1 MSEKNLTLEEKETI
15 NKNTKKASK
24 DLFLEYMPYLIIIF
38 FVVIVVVGGVES
50 VDNSSSLCK
59 HSKNNCFKSVEN
71 SFKLSFI

>member
-38 FVVIVVVGGVES
+38 FVVIVVVGGVET
-50 VDNSSSLCK
+50 VDNSQSAYPALIPK
-59 HSKNNCFKSVEN
+59 IFPYGKPYA
-71 SFKLSFI
+71 